1 MLRPLPTKPL
11 FPNEDLPALSA
22 NDHTYHRV
30 HIYQDDQHESVTALL
45 MSNVVST
52 CMSFEVEALGIW
64 TQSLG
69 DM

>member
-1 MLRPLPTKPL
+1 MLRSLPTKPL

-30 HIYQDDQHESVTALL
+30 HIYQDDQHESVTESLT
-45 MSNVVST
+45 SNFVST
-52 CMSFEVEALGIW
+52 RISFEIEALGIW

-69 DM
+69 DV